1 MVIDA
6 MLSVQMTPQ
15 AKVSFEEQCFFHA
28 SGLVVAPINVG
39 AFSYFGANCMLGGF
53 TMGRFCSVAPGVK
66 IGLGEHETGYF
77 STHPFFFGSKNGF
90 KISDGIGMQRDLSQ
104 QKHGIPRIGHDV
116 WIGANAVIRR
126 GITIGTGAVIAAG
139 AIVTKNV
146 EPYSIVGGVSAKHL
160 GYRFEESIIKELLD
174 SQWWEYDLSSFIGLD
189 TRTPTTFL
197 EQFNAVKDIKKASYK
212 RFTILPSGEIVE

>member
-90 KISDGIGMQRDLSQ
+90 KIPDGIGMQRDLSQ
-104 QKHGIPRIGHDV
+104 QKLV
-116 WIGANAVIRR
+116 
-126 GITIGTGAVIAAG
+126 
-139 AIVTKNV
+139 
-146 EPYSIVGGVSAKHL
+146 YQ
-160 GYRFEESIIKELLD
+160 ELVMT
-174 SQWWEYDLSSFIGLD
+174 YG
-189 TRTPTTFL
+189 
-197 EQFNAVKDIKKASYK
+197 
-212 RFTILPSGEIVE
+212 

>member
-6 MLSVQMTPQ
+6 MLSVQMTPT

-77 STHPFFFGSKNGF
+77 STHPFFFGSKMVL
-90 KISDGIGMQRDLSQ
+90 KSLM
-104 QKHGIPRIGHDV
+104 
-116 WIGANAVIRR
+116 A
-126 GITIGTGAVIAAG
+126 
-139 AIVTKNV
+139 
-146 EPYSIVGGVSAKHL
+146 
-160 GYRFEESIIKELLD
+160 
-174 SQWWEYDLSSFIGLD
+174 
-189 TRTPTTFL
+189 
-197 EQFNAVKDIKKASYK
+197 
-212 RFTILPSGEIVE
+212 